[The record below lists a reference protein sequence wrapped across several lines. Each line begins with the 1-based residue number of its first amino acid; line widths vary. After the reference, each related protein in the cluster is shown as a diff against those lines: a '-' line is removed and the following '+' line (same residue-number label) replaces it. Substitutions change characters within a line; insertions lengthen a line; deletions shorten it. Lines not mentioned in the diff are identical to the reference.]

1 MKEKIG
7 HYSRSRRIDAS
18 SFNEPDFD
26 DEKSKEKWFGGKRKV
41 NTGRLLPK
49 WINSISKSIN
59 PENLQIH
66 IVGQSHID
74 IAWMWR
80 YEQTKKKAQKTFKKA
95 ILHSNIFPDTY
106 RFALSEPLLLEWIK
120 KDNPDLFKDIQDLV
134 KRGNIELVGGS
145 YVEPDCMMPSGESF
159 IRQRL
164 YGMRFYRENF
174 GILPDVEWFL
184 DSFGYNHGLSQIL
197 AKSGAQY
204 FWTSKLTWNRDTVF
218 PFVNFW
224 WQGPDGSKILTANFG
239 MGMGPLE
246 TWEKFEVGR
255 HLLKRDGRKIWS
267 YDLDYEI
274 LNQHIEKEICPH
286 VGYFFG
292 HGDGGHGPTHR
303 EVAFANELTKNPMFK
318 WSKIGE
324 FYKELEKYSEKFPI
338 WNDELYLETHRGCF
352 SNHAEVKRYN
362 RKFENLLVSLEILF
376 TVLTKFLPEFQY
388 PRENLELLWK
398 ITLKNQFHDILPGSS
413 IPEVYDDCWDDWNE
427 QKVKFKLIL
436 KEVGNI
442 LSNDKSVSDKAN
454 SVDIYFFNPSSW
466 ERNSRIFIPITV
478 FTNNIVLNNDN
489 LPNYAKV
496 KIFDSKNKEYICQ
509 PVRAELN
516 NTIDPLPAGWWTI
529 IPLKP
534 LCLTPAKIILFNE
547 KESKKIEKSTTLKAS
562 KNVLSNELLSV
573 RINPKNGAIIELIAN
588 YVDKG
593 INLLNGESSNLT
605 FGYLDIGYE
614 GFAAWNLTP
623 KYWEYPLDFG
633 NNNKKIKIK
642 VINSGPIFTS
652 LEISKEL
659 AINPISQK
667 ITLFKDLPLIY
678 LEYNTN
684 WKQSDAM
691 LKILYSTN
699 TKAEIVTSDGV
710 YCAIQQKTNPKVSCD
725 KARFEKICHKY
736 IDLSTPDRKWG
747 IALLNEGKYAFD
759 VDYQDMRLTMLRCC
773 KYPPPS
779 IDAWVNKER
788 KVNKEKYNNV
798 VPSHSG
804 LGPFK
809 CRYALF
815 PHNGGALINPDGT
828 PNVAVKRKAEEF
840 NNPIIILPS
849 KGHRLD
855 LLDPILEI
863 QTPNVYLGA
872 LKLKEWVKSDNI
884 IIRFFEGS
892 GISTTARIKINSSLL
907 DKISLIKPV
916 DLLEREIKKS
926 YELKRESGVLTFE
939 LNKFEICT
947 FELVLN

>member
-1 MKEKIG
+1 
-7 HYSRSRRIDAS
+7 
-18 SFNEPDFD
+18 
-26 DEKSKEKWFGGKRKV
+26 
-41 NTGRLLPK
+41 
-49 WINSISKSIN
+49 
-59 PENLQIH
+59 
-66 IVGQSHID
+66 
-74 IAWMWR
+74 
-80 YEQTKKKAQKTFKKA
+80 
-95 ILHSNIFPDTY
+95 
-106 RFALSEPLLLEWIK
+106 
-120 KDNPDLFKDIQDLV
+120 
-134 KRGNIELVGGS
+134 
-145 YVEPDCMMPSGESF
+145 
-159 IRQRL
+159 
-164 YGMRFYRENF
+164 
-174 GILPDVEWFL
+174 
-184 DSFGYNHGLSQIL
+184 
-197 AKSGAQY
+197 
-204 FWTSKLTWNRDTVF
+204 
-218 PFVNFW
+218 
-224 WQGPDGSKILTANFG
+224 
-239 MGMGPLE
+239 
-246 TWEKFEVGR
+246 
-255 HLLKRDGRKIWS
+255 
-267 YDLDYEI
+267 
-274 LNQHIEKEICPH
+274 KEICPH

-892 GISTTARIKINSSLL
+892 GISTIARIKINSSLL

>member
-1 MKEKIG
+1 MIEKKG
-7 HYSRSRRIDAS
+7 HYSGNRRIDIS
-18 SFNEPDFD
+18 RFNEPDFD
-26 DEKSKEKWFGGKRKV
+26 DEKSREKWFGGKRKV
-41 NTGRLLPK
+41 STERLLPK
-49 WINSISKSIN
+49 WINSISKSTN
-59 PENLQIH
+59 PESLRIH

-80 YEQTKKKAQKTFKKA
+80 YEQTKKKAQKTFKKVV
-95 ILHSNIFPDTY
+95 LHSNIFPDRF
-106 RFALSEPLLLEWIK
+106 RFALSEPLLLDWVK
-120 KDNPDLFKDIQDLV
+120 KDNPVLFNEIQDLV

-164 YGMRFYRENF
+164 YGMRFYKENF
-174 GILPDVEWFL
+174 GNLPKVEWYL
-184 DSFGYNHGLSQIL
+184 DSFGYNHGLPQIL
-197 AKSGAQY
+197 AKSGANY
-204 FWTSKLTWNRDTVF
+204 FWTSKLTWNKDTVF

-224 WQGPDGSKILTANFG
+224 WQGPDGSRILTANFG

-246 TWEKFEVGR
+246 NWKRFEVGR
-255 HLLKRDGRKIWS
+255 HLLKRDGRKIWN
-267 YDLDYEI
+267 YNLDYET
-274 LNQHIEKEICPH
+274 LNQHVEKEICPH

-292 HGDGGHGPTHR
+292 HGDGGHGPTHK
-303 EVAFANELTKNPMFK
+303 EVAFANELAKNPMFK
-318 WSKIGE
+318 WSKIE
-324 FYKELEKYSEKFPI
+324 DFYKELENYGEKFPI

-362 RKFENLLVSLEILF
+362 RKFENLLVSLEILS
-376 TVLTKFLPEFQY
+376 TILTKFLPEFQY
-388 PRENLELLWK
+388 PKEHLELLWK

-413 IPEVYDDCWDDWNE
+413 IPEVYDDCWEDWNG
-427 QKVKFKLIL
+427 QKALFKSIF
-436 KEVGNI
+436 KEMGNS
-442 LSNDKSVSDKAN
+442 LSNDNNISGKEN
-454 SVDIYFFNPSSW
+454 SADIYFFNPSSW
-466 ERNSRIFIPITV
+466 ERNSRVFIPITV
-478 FTNNIVLNNDN
+478 FNNNLELNNHN
-489 LPNYAKV
+489 APNYAKV
-496 KIFDSKNKEYICQ
+496 KILDGKNKEYICQ
-509 PVRAELN
+509 PIRAESYD
-516 NTIDPLPAGWWTI
+516 TIDPTPAGWWTV

-534 LCLTPAKIILFNE
+534 LCLTPAKITLFNE
-547 KESKKIEKSTTLKAS
+547 KESKKIKESEILKAS
-562 KNVLSNELLSV
+562 ENFLSNNVLSV
-573 RINPKNGAIIELIAN
+573 KINPKNGAVIELLAKYI
-588 YVDKG
+588 DKG
-593 INLLNGESSNLT
+593 KNLLNGESSNLT

-614 GFAAWNLTP
+614 GFSAWNLTRN
-623 KYWEYPLDFG
+623 YWEHPLELD
-633 NNNKKIKIK
+633 NSNKTK
-642 VINSGPIFTS
+642 VNIINSGPIFTS

-659 AINPISQK
+659 GINPVSQE
-667 ITLFKDLPLIY
+667 ITLFKDLPLVY

-699 TKAEIVTSDGV
+699 TKADIVTSDGV
-710 YCAIQQKTNPKVSCD
+710 YCAIQHKTNPKVPCD

-759 VDYQDMRLTMLRCC
+759 VNDQDMRLTMLRCC

-779 IDAWVNKER
+779 IDAWVNEER
-788 KVNKEKYNNV
+788 KINKEKYNHV

-815 PHNGGALINPDGT
+815 PHNGGALLNPDGS

-840 NNPIIILPS
+840 NNPIITLPC

-855 LLDPILEI
+855 ILQPILEI

-892 GISTTARIKINSSLL
+892 GISTTARIKINSGLL

-916 DLLEREIKKS
+916 DLLEREINKS
-926 YELKRESGVLTFE
+926 YEFKRDSGILTFE